1 MYSSIF
7 SFSLIF
13 SWILLNYHSY
23 LFYHIIFLCCFI
35 LFYHYCILSIAV
47 VILFLFFI
55 IRFLLFLFSHSK
67 RNGLVNICQN
77 CIILFIFIIVVTINY
92 FYFYCYYYYHFFSS
106 KIFGADIQGQRST
119 FPFFF
124 PGEFFMEISFK
135 VLSQGVRPRLF

>member
-92 FYFYCYYYYHFFSS
+92 FYFYCYYYYNFSPARYLEQTFKGKDQHFHS
-106 KIFGADIQGQRST
+106 
-119 FPFFF
+119 FFLENF
-124 PGEFFMEISFK
+124 LWKYLLKFWVKE
-135 VLSQGVRPRLF
+135 